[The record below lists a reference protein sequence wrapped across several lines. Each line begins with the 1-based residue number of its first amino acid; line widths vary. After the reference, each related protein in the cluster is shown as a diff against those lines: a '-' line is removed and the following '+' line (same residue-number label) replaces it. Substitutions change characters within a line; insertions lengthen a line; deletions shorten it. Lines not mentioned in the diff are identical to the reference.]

1 MRELKGME
9 SMSPS
14 RLLTE
19 LRGPLLVMSPLG
31 CCIGGCGGQSAMR
44 GVAEGPG
51 YASWA
56 MVVHDLSLPGAC
68 GPNFARIASDNW
80 ALLLH
85 CLFDETRVES

>member
-1 MRELKGME
+1 MMG
-9 SMSPS
+9 
-14 RLLTE
+14 
-19 LRGPLLVMSPLG
+19 
-31 CCIGGCGGQSAMR
+31 A
-44 GVAEGPG
+44 AEGPG

-85 CLFDETRVES
+85 CIFVETRVESELSSCDARYVGRGHLLGHTPCTLGEGSTFPGYVAS